1 MSTLFKG
8 LLALTVLPLLM
19 LLSGC
24 NSEGAFSGSETPPL
38 RPEVKLERIDIVASP
53 VETGGVSELMLAKGN
68 QQSFEA
74 VGYYSDGTS
83 QAFMDLSVLDW
94 DSSAVEVGRFDVPGV
109 LTGIEVGSTTVT
121 ATKDGVTSNTV
132 TVTVTDAF
140 IRSIQVVP
148 PEVRVAKGQTQ
159 QLTARAIYSD
169 GTNSDV
175 SDSVTWVSADT
186 DTATVDAAG
195 LLTGAKVGNTTV
207 MATKDDVTSNT
218 VTVTVTDAF
227 ITSIQVVPPE
237 VRVAKGQTQQLTA
250 RAIYS
255 DGTNSD
261 VSDSVTWV
269 SADTDTATVDAA
281 GLLTGA
287 KVGNTTV
294 MATKD
299 DVTSNTVTV
308 TVTDAFITSIQVV
321 PPEVRVAK
329 GQTQQL
335 TARAIY
341 SDGTNSDVSDS
352 VTWVSADTDT
362 ATVDAAGLL
371 TGAKVGN
378 TTVMATKDDVT
389 SNTVNVTVTDAVIDS
404 IQVTPSPVNIAKGQT
419 QPLTARAIYSDGSD
433 SDVSDSVTWAS
444 ADTDTATVD
453 AAGLLT
459 GAKVG
464 NTTVM
469 ATKDDVT
476 SNTVN
481 VTVTDAV
488 IDSIQVTPSPVNIAK
503 GQTQPLTARAMYSDG
518 TDSDVT
524 DSVTWASA
532 DTDTATVDAAGLLS
546 AVEVGNTTLTATK
559 DDVPSNTVNVTVTD
573 AVIDSIQVTPSSV
586 EIAKGQTQQ
595 LTARA
600 TYSDGSDSDVS
611 DSVTWASAGTDTA
624 TVDAAG
630 LLTSAKVGNTT
641 VMARKDDVTS
651 NTVNVTV
658 TDAVIDSIQVTPSP
672 VKIAKGQTQQLTAR
686 AIYSDGSDSDVSDSV
701 TWASADTDTATVD
714 ALGLLSAVEV
724 GNTTL
729 TATKDDV
736 PSNTVDVNVCA
747 DLEGSCIDI
756 FDTGTGKLFTSSPSV
771 AYLNSIGGSATN
783 GTDSSDSFYLF
794 DWNYA
799 EDLCTTYNTNSLGG
813 RTNWSL
819 ATKNELKVELYD
831 VFGDMFTARG
841 WPTAEFYWSA
851 TPEPAVSLYY
861 IVNLSRGGS
870 VSASPSLT
878 YYVSCVSIPES

>member
-140 IRSIQVVP
+140 ITSIQVVP
-148 PEVRVAKGQTQ
+148 PEVSVAKGQTQ

-218 VTVTVTDAF
+218 VNVTVTDAF
-227 ITSIQVVPPE
+227 ITSIQVTPSPVNI
-237 VRVAKGQTQQLTA
+237 AKGQTQQLTA

-299 DVTSNTVTV
+299 DVTSNTVNV
-308 TVTDAFITSIQVV
+308 TVTDAFITSIQVTPSPV
-321 PPEVRVAK
+321 NIAK

-532 DTDTATVDAAGLLS
+532 DTDTATVDAAGLLT
-546 AVEVGNTTLTATK
+546 G
-559 DDVPSNTVNVTVTD
+559 
-573 AVIDSIQVTPSSV
+573 
-586 EIAKGQTQQ
+586 
-595 LTARA
+595 
-600 TYSDGSDSDVS
+600 
-611 DSVTWASAGTDTA
+611 
-624 TVDAAG
+624 
-630 LLTSAKVGNTT
+630 AKVGNTT
-641 VMARKDDVTS
+641 VMATKDDVTS
-651 NTVNVTV
+651 NTVTVTV

-672 VKIAKGQTQQLTAR
+672 VNIAKGQTRQLTAR
-686 AIYSDGSDSDVSDSV
+686 AMYSDGTDSDVSDSV

-714 ALGLLSAVEV
+714 AAGLLTGAKV
-724 GNTTL
+724 GNTTVM
-729 TATKDDV
+729 ATKDDV
-736 PSNTVDVNVCA
+736 PSDPVDVNVCA
-747 DLEGSCIDI
+747 DLEGACIDI

-783 GTDSSDSFYLF
+783 GSSDSFYVF
-794 DWNYA
+794 DWTNA
-799 EDLCTTYNTNSLGG
+799 KALCTTYNTNNLGG

-819 ATKNELKVELYD
+819 ATKNELNDELYD
-831 VFGDMFTARG
+831 VFGNMFTARG
-841 WPTAEFYWSA
+841 WPTSDLDYYWSA
-851 TPEPAVSLYY
+851 TSAGSTFYY
-861 IVNLSRGGS
+861 VVNLSNGGD
-870 VSASPSLT
+870 VVDTPLAT
-878 YYVSCVSIPES
+878 RFASCVSIPES

>member
-1 MSTLFKG
+1 MS
-8 LLALTVLPLLM
+8 
-19 LLSGC
+19 
-24 NSEGAFSGSETPPL
+24 
-38 RPEVKLERIDIVASP
+38 
-53 VETGGVSELMLAKGN
+53 
-68 QQSFEA
+68 
-74 VGYYSDGTS
+74 
-83 QAFMDLSVLDW
+83 
-94 DSSAVEVGRFDVPGV
+94 
-109 LTGIEVGSTTVT
+109 
-121 ATKDGVTSNTV
+121 
-132 TVTVTDAF
+132 
-140 IRSIQVVP
+140 
-148 PEVRVAKGQTQ
+148 
-159 QLTARAIYSD
+159 
-169 GTNSDV
+169 
-175 SDSVTWVSADT
+175 
-186 DTATVDAAG
+186 
-195 LLTGAKVGNTTV
+195 
-207 MATKDDVTSNT
+207 
-218 VTVTVTDAF
+218 
-227 ITSIQVVPPE
+227 
-237 VRVAKGQTQQLTA
+237 
-250 RAIYS
+250 
-255 DGTNSD
+255 
-261 VSDSVTWV
+261 
-269 SADTDTATVDAA
+269 
-281 GLLTGA
+281 
-287 KVGNTTV
+287 
-294 MATKD
+294 
-299 DVTSNTVTV
+299 
-308 TVTDAFITSIQVV
+308 
-321 PPEVRVAK
+321 VAK

-404 IQVTPSPVNIAKGQT
+404 IQVVPPEVSVAKGQT
-419 QPLTARAIYSDGSD
+419 QQLTARAIYSDGTDSDVSDSVTWVSADTDTATVDAAGLLTGAKVGNTTVMATKDDVTSNTVNVTVTDAVIDSIQVVPPEVSVAKGQTQQLTARAMYSDGTDSDVSDSVTWVSADTDTATVDAAGLLTGAKVGNTTVMATKDDVTSNTVNVTVTDAVIDSIQVVPPEVSVAKGQTQQLTARAMYSDGTDSDVTDSVTWASADTDTATVDAAGLLTGAKVGNTTVMATKDDVTSNTVNVTVTDAVIDSIQVTPSPGAKVGNTTVMATVNIAKGQTRRLTARAMYSDGTD

-503 GQTQPLTARAMYSDG
+503 GQTRQLTARAMYSDG

-559 DDVPSNTVNVTVTD
+559 DDVPSD
-573 AVIDSIQVTPSSV
+573 
-586 EIAKGQTQQ
+586 
-595 LTARA
+595 
-600 TYSDGSDSDVS
+600 
-611 DSVTWASAGTDTA
+611 
-624 TVDAAG
+624 
-630 LLTSAKVGNTT
+630 
-641 VMARKDDVTS
+641 
-651 NTVNVTV
+651 
-658 TDAVIDSIQVTPSP
+658 
-672 VKIAKGQTQQLTAR
+672 
-686 AIYSDGSDSDVSDSV
+686 
-701 TWASADTDTATVD
+701 
-714 ALGLLSAVEV
+714 
-724 GNTTL
+724 
-729 TATKDDV
+729 
-736 PSNTVDVNVCA
+736 TVDVNVCA
-747 DLEGSCIDI
+747 DLEGTCIDI

-794 DWNYA
+794 DWTDA
-799 EDLCTTYNTNSLGG
+799 KDLCTTYNTNSLGG

-841 WPTAEFYWSA
+841 WPTVEFYWSA

-870 VSASPSLT
+870 VSTSPSLT
-878 YYVSCVSIPES
+878 YYASCVSIPEINP